1 MRIVLA
7 ENFRAIFYAPFY
19 ACLALGFFRA
29 RGLDVVMQASPSPG
43 AGIADMMSG
52 STHLV
57 WGGPMRV
64 LKDRND
70 KPAGPDSLVAFGE
83 VAARDPFYLI
93 GRPELLPFSL
103 SKLTA
108 LRLAAVSEVVTPWL
122 CLQQDLRDLG
132 VDPDAIERSADAPMQ
147 DNLNALKAGTIDV
160 LQAFEPLVT
169 LAQHQ
174 GIGVPLHAAHTRGPT
189 AYTTF
194 LSTQAHLDRHGDS
207 FQAMAGALESFLP
220 WLAAEGIGS
229 LAQVVGHLY
238 PHVAPEVLVRS
249 LERCQATQ
257 IWSCRPEISIAGFDR
272 LAQSLV
278 SAGFITHA
286 AAYQD
291 CVAPWA
297 RECPARTQPV

>member
-7 ENFRAIFYAPFY
+7 ENFRAVFYAPFY
-19 ACLALGFFRA
+19 ACLELGFFRA
-29 RGLDVVMQASPSPG
+29 QGLDVVLQASPSPG
-43 AGIADMMSG
+43 AGIVDMMNG

-64 LKDRND
+64 LKDRD
-70 KPAGPDSLVAFGE
+70 DTPAGPHSLVAFGE

-93 GRPELLPFSL
+93 GRPELLPFDL
-103 SKLTA
+103 SKLST

-122 CLQQDLRDLG
+122 CLQQDLRDQG
-132 VDPDAIERSADAPMQ
+132 IDPATIERSANASMQ

-169 LAQHQ
+169 IAQDQ
-174 GIGVPLHAAHTRGPT
+174 GVGVPLHAAHTRGPT

-194 LSTQAHLDRHGDS
+194 LSTQAHLERHSDS
-207 FQAMAGALESFLP
+207 FQAMATALESFTP
-220 WLAAEGIGS
+220 WLAAEGVRS

-238 PHVAPEVLVRS
+238 PHVASEVLVRS
-249 LERCQATQ
+249 FERYQSTQ
-257 IWSCRPEISIAGFDR
+257 VWSCRPQVSLAGFKR
-272 LAQSLV
+272 LAQSLM
-278 SAGFITHA
+278 SAGFIQHA
-286 AAYQD
+286 ASYQQ

-297 RECPARTQPV
+297 CEDTTSAEPV